1 MSNGW
6 ERYKLPDIN
15 EQRKDWDRAQGA
27 KRWEILVPVKS
38 ILHAAKTVF
47 KFFGEKKS

>member
-6 ERYKLPDIN
+6 ERYKLPNIN

-27 KRWEILVPVKS
+27 KRWEITIPVGTLVRWFHK
-38 ILHAAKTVF
+38 LFDKRRAK
-47 KFFGEKKS
+47 